1 MAAGRL
7 PRGAGIE
14 VEAGLR
20 DNSPTDP
27 PDDAFVC
34 SLEVRAVCIWTGT
47 TPSPIDQ
54 LIGEVR
60 RVIRV

>member
-1 MAAGRL
+1 M
-7 PRGAGIE
+7 
-14 VEAGLR
+14 EAGLR

>member
-1 MAAGRL
+1 M
-7 PRGAGIE
+7 IE

-20 DNSPTDP
+20 DNSPSGSDP

-34 SLEVRAVCIWTGT
+34 SLEVRAVCIWTET

-60 RVIRV
+60 RVIRI